1 MHRALGDAYIKI
13 KKKTFE
19 WKWGEDRVMSVPA
32 YVSFKVLAVC
42 AVVLS
47 SQRSAALMRSCC
59 WDSGAAGNTMPC
71 PALGLGKL

>member
-1 MHRALGDAYIKI
+1 MA
-13 KKKTFE
+13 
-19 WKWGEDRVMSVPA
+19 VPA

-42 AVVLS
+42 AVLS
-47 SQRSAALMRSCC
+47 SQRSAALMRSC